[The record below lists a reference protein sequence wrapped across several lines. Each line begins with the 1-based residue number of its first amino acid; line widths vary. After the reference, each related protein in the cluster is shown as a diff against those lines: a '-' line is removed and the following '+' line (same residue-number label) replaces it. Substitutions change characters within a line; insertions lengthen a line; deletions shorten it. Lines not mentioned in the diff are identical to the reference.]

1 MHNVRINPEVEAK
14 IRARRGGDTHV
25 FHSLDPKKTALVVID
40 LQDGFMD
47 PKYPTAV
54 AKAPSVVPNVN
65 RLAAALREKG
75 GTVVW
80 VYMTFDDSSVKT
92 WSTFLTEFATPQMR
106 AGLIDSMGTGRPGLK
121 LWHALDVKPDDPIV
135 QKKRFSAFIPGS
147 SDIDALLKSR
157 GIDTI
162 VITGTLT
169 NVCCESTARDASMM
183 NYRTVFLSDGTA
195 APNDE
200 LHNATLTALIEL
212 FCDIMTTDECI
223 ARLGASR
230 AAAAE

>member
-1 MHNVRINPEVEAK
+1 MHKVLINPEVEAK

-25 FHSLDPKKTALVVID
+25 FQSLDAKKTALVVID

-47 PKYPTAV
+47 PQYPTAV
-54 AKAPSVVPNVN
+54 AEAPGIVPNVN
-65 RLAAALREKG
+65 RLAAALRDKG

-80 VYMTFDDSSVKT
+80 VYMTFDESSVRT
-92 WSTFLTEFATPQMR
+92 WSTFMTEFATPQMR
-106 AGLIDSMGTGRPGLK
+106 AGLMDSMGTGRPGTK
-121 LWHALDVKPDDPIV
+121 LWHALDLRPEDPIV
-135 QKKRFSAFIPGS
+135 AKKRFSAFIPGS

-157 GIDTI
+157 GIDTLLI
-162 VITGTLT
+162 AGTLT

-212 FCDIMTTDECI
+212 FCDIMTTDECV
-223 ARLGASR
+223 ARLGQRR